1 MFSIQ
6 NFMDLQQQ
14 TLISCSFTWEVQVR
28 PDGLCQYLSMCSSW
42 RSSLYLR
49 HSEFF
54 IKICLLLVFKT
65 PWCEGQSLYFSFCE
79 ILVYIFYSFFFIVFL
94 CFYYWFEGNFKNAFY
109 ANLLSLYAFF
119 ISVCGLSCHFDYVV
133 LMNSHIFLN
142 LFKFKF
148 I

>member
-28 PDGLCQYLSMCSSW
+28 LDGLCQYLSMCSNW

-79 ILVYIFYSFFFIVFL
+79 ILVYIFYSFF
-94 CFYYWFEGNFKNAFY
+94 
-109 ANLLSLYAFF
+109 SLYFCVF
-119 ISVCGLSCHFDYVV
+119 ITDLKGILKMLFMLIFCLYMHFSSQSVACLVT
-133 LMNSHIFLN
+133 LIM
-142 LFKFKF
+142 LFWWTVIYF
-148 I
+148 